1 MPVTQG
7 CQPQPAL
14 CTAKPYSAAARSTTA
29 GARGVYQDCST
40 GNTSLAN
47 NRIDF
52 SATGTGMPPKRT
64 EVASLPFDVR
74 LGQRELAISGRRDGF
89 AALAELGVAAAVA
102 HDPADLLA
110 LAIAVDAGQPRVDLA
125 EQQPLTRRT
134 DVVGPGSGSRPG
146 CLAAGQTAV
155 AREPTQP
162 GRPICS

>member
-102 HDPADLLA
+102 QGPAHLLP
-110 LAIAVDAGQPRVDLA
+110 LDIAVDAGHPRVDLG
-125 EQQPLTRRT
+125 EQQALTRRN
-134 DVVGPGSGSRPG
+134 DVVGPGSGSRRAGLDPG
-146 CLAAGQTAV
+146 QSAV
-155 AREPTQP
+155 ARD
-162 GRPICS
+162 